1 MTFLH
6 IIIYINLKCI
16 HAKQN
21 FAFNKNRHN
30 EIICRKYMEWLLT
43 GKGKWDMR
51 NGDKLDKR

>member
-1 MTFLH
+1 M
-6 IIIYINLKCI
+6 
-16 HAKQN
+16 QN
-21 FAFNKNRHN
+21 KILYLIRNRHN